1 MEEKVDMNQLFSF
14 GLLCKY
20 SSRDNQIVNPKDSE
34 AFSVLSRAAAQNMFY
49 FQSVLAAGILSA
61 GAFSFKSFP
70 LTSRLFGAAVLVS
83 SSVWVNYQFSHLYNA
98 SLINE
103 MQSIYN
109 SNKEVFLK
117 PEAQELLRKLR
128 T

>member
-20 SSRDNQIVNPKDSE
+20 SSGNKPLVNAKDSE
-34 AFSVLSRAAAQNMFY
+34 AFNVLSRAAAQNMFY
-49 FQSVLAAGILSA
+49 FQSVLAAGILTAS
-61 GAFSFKSFP
+61 AFSFKSSP
-70 LTSRLFGAAVLVS
+70 LTSRLFGAALLVS

-103 MQSIYN
+103 MRTIYN
-109 SNKEVFLK
+109 SNKDVFLK